1 MENKIR
7 RTIYILLFF
16 IFAINN
22 AVSANDFTQPPISAS
37 LSETYFK
44 PTSEIENIFKTHLNL
59 GESVVYTRVPRGL
72 IVSID
77 SLIFFNEG
85 ADKLLKSSKPVL
97 KTIARILK
105 ELENEC
111 VIESNTNNVNC
122 ENSEYDSNWELSTV
136 RADRIAEYLIKE
148 EKIPAEKIR
157 TVGFGEMMPF
167 YSHIDDSS
175 NLDRRIDFVI
185 INYENIMP
193 LN

>member
-7 RTIYILLFF
+7 RTVYILLLFLFF
-16 IFAINN
+16 VNN
-22 AVSANDFTQPPISAS
+22 AVFANDYPLPPIAAS

-44 PTSEIENIFKTHLNL
+44 PTSEIENMFKNNLNL
-59 GESVVYTRVPRGL
+59 GKSVVYTKVPRGL

-85 ADKLLKSSKPVL
+85 DDKLLTSSKPAL
-97 KTIARILK
+97 ETIARILK

-111 VIESNTNNVNC
+111 IIESNTNSVSY

-136 RADRIAEYLIKE
+136 RADRIVEYLIKE
-148 EKIPAEKIR
+148 EKFPAEKIR
-157 TVGFGEMMPF
+157 AVGFGEMMPF
-167 YSHIDDSS
+167 YDHIEHSP